1 MENIKKQLK
10 QRIKWMYNHIRH
22 KNISMGYV
30 FMLHRVGNIDQSKLM
45 ANENMKVSPE
55 YLDDFLKFMKSKY
68 DIVRTEEVPSLLNKE
83 RNRPFVCF
91 TMDDGYKDNYTTAL
105 PIFKKHNVPF
115 TIFLASDF
123 MKGTANLWW
132 YALEDLILNHE
143 EIELSDGSKYTTRT
157 MEEKQDSFMEIRKL
171 ILGLNPLVLE
181 DSLYSLFSS
190 YSINWRSRCKEL
202 CMTWAEVEELRKEP
216 LVTIGGHT
224 QKHACLKSLPSIDD
238 VRNEVRMGWQMINE
252 YTGLT
257 PEVFAY
263 PFGTK
268 NEADVREF
276 VVLQDMKVFYKLAF
290 RATGGP
296 ITKEDSNL
304 YSLPRIILTNNF
316 RWDEMRKYDKIII

>member
-1 MENIKKQLK
+1 
-10 QRIKWMYNHIRH
+10 MYNHIRH

-123 MKGTANLWW
+123 MEGTVNLWW
-132 YALEDLILNHE
+132 YALEDLILNYE
-143 EIELSDGSKYTTRT
+143 KIELSDGSKYTTRT
-157 MEEKQDSFMEIRKL
+157 MEEKQDAFMKIRKL

-181 DSLYSLFSS
+181 EALDGLFSS
-190 YSINWRSRCKEL
+190 YKINWRSRCKEL
-202 CMTWAEVEELRKEP
+202 CMT
-216 LVTIGGHT
+216 
-224 QKHACLKSLPSIDD
+224 
-238 VRNEVRMGWQMINE
+238 
-252 YTGLT
+252 
-257 PEVFAY
+257 
-263 PFGTK
+263 
-268 NEADVREF
+268 
-276 VVLQDMKVFYKLAF
+276 
-290 RATGGP
+290 
-296 ITKEDSNL
+296 
-304 YSLPRIILTNNF
+304 
-316 RWDEMRKYDKIII
+316 